1 MQESKAIRPEI
12 KGLFD
17 TVKQQSKYYIEAFE
31 QLNSFK
37 SEYQQLI
44 GDVNNLAESL
54 ALKVNHEIFSLKQ
67 KYDSIIKVLTI
78 ETNNTLEKYKE
89 LSDLSHLQDTYSQAL
104 QSINQVNVVVEK
116 NILQL
121 RKDAEEFHRELNYI
135 KVNSDKEIKNL
146 IDANKEYIKKIVS
159 DEKIASDAENI
170 AKFKNLDSRLSKTEQ
185 YSQKLSNDINND
197 IKSIQKELANLKMI
211 VKNISNAEDNAIK
224 AKLNEINANLQ
235 KNDLVLSSLNEEV
248 YHLKI
253 KNESIFTSI
262 DKNSPDKAKLN
273 SNQQDN
279 NKLDEISKGSIT
291 AIFGKDNIEEYNRI
305 NKRLHQNEIDYSELL
320 KKYNSLQII
329 SISAISIAII
339 GIIIALI
346 V

>member
-17 TVKQQSKYYIEAFE
+17 TVKQQSKDYIEAFE

-37 SEYQQLI
+37 SEYRQLI
-44 GDVNNLAESL
+44 ADVNNLAESL
-54 ALKVNHEIFSLKQ
+54 TLRVNHEIFSLKQ

-89 LSDLSHLQDTYSQAL
+89 LSDLSHLQDSYNQAL
-104 QSINQVNVVVEK
+104 LSINQVNDVVEK

-146 IDANKEYIKKIVS
+146 IDNNKEFIKKIVS
-159 DEKIASDAENI
+159 DEKIVSEAENTD
-170 AKFKNLDSRLSKTEQ
+170 KFKNFNSRISKTEQ
-185 YSQKLSNDINND
+185 YIQKLASDIGKD

-211 VKNISNAEDNAIK
+211 IKNVSNTEDNAIIT
-224 AKLNEINANLQ
+224 KLNEINSNLQ
-235 KNDLVLSSLNEEV
+235 KNDLALSSLNEEV

-253 KNESIFTSI
+253 KNESIFTGI
-262 DKNSPDKAKLN
+262 DKNSPDNAKSN
-273 SNQQDN
+273 SKQHDN
-279 NKLDEISKGSIT
+279 INFDDTSKGSIT
-291 AIFGKDNIEEYNRI
+291 AIFGKDNIEEYNKI
-305 NKRLHQNEIDYSELL
+305 NKRLHQNEIGYSELQ